1 MHFIVDRKPLF
12 QEEDFVSHAGIP
24 LKWKIECDAIM
35 EEEWDCL
42 ALMIH
47 EKSGGTCRE
56 AVGIPRGGVPLAD
69 AINKRFATGKDED
82 YIFVVDDVYTTGK
95 SFLDF
100 RKKHYPNTIQGM
112 IKQWCVFSRK
122 PTENGVQSLFTMN

>member
-47 EKSGGTCRE
+47 EKSGGICRE
-56 AVGIPRGGVPLAD
+56 AVGIPRGGVPLA
-69 AINKRFATGKDED
+69 
-82 YIFVVDDVYTTGK
+82 
-95 SFLDF
+95 
-100 RKKHYPNTIQGM
+100 NTIQGM